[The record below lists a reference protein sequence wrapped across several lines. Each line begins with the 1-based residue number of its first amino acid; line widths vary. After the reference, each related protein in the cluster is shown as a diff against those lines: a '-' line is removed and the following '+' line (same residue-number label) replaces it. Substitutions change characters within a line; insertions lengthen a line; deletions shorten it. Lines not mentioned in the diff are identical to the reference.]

1 MSTFNMIC
9 FVIMLVCTVINI
21 FIIIDSHKNI
31 KQREKELKEF
41 EELIRILE
49 GDENE

>member
-1 MSTFNMIC
+1 MPTFNVIC
-9 FVIMLVCTVINI
+9 FVFMLVCTVINI

-31 KQREKELKEF
+31 KQREKELKEY
-41 EELIRILE
+41 EELIRMLE